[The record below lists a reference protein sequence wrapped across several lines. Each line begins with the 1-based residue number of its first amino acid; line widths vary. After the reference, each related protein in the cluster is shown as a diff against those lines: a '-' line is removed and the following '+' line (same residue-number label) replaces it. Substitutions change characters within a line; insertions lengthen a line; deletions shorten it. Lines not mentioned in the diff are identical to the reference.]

1 MRLSLSRGGPPA
13 QEEGEEEEEGTGERA
28 RCDLNLVMVYIF
40 ITFQSIYLLQGR
52 TPIGGQYSGY
62 SQLQA
67 NTSTMAAS
75 DGRGGRGGRGCGGS
89 GGGGVTR
96 GQGGGGGAHVESGG
110 AGTEGGRTAISDLVP
125 HQPNTV
131 SLAISWYLSVVAV
144 SSSIFPT

>member
-1 MRLSLSRGGPPA
+1 
-13 QEEGEEEEEGTGERA
+13 
-28 RCDLNLVMVYIF
+28 
-40 ITFQSIYLLQGR
+40 
-52 TPIGGQYSGY
+52 
-62 SQLQA
+62 
-67 NTSTMAAS
+67 MAAS

-131 SLAISWYLSVVAV
+131 SLYSYMMVSQCSCCFVVNLSD
-144 SSSIFPT
+144 III